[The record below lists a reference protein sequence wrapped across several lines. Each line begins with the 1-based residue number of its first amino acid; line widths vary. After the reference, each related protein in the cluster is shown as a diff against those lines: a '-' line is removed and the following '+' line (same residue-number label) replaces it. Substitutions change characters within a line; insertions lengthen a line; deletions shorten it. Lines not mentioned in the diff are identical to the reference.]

1 MYSSLTNPVGAA
13 LYLVDILLKQPL
25 IDFKDRKNFIKML
38 IIDKNIIY
46 NTLSIRKMSYLRE
59 VIEEKLT
66 KYNDLFT
73 LKTKVHIFM

>member
-1 MYSSLTNPVGAA
+1 MVN
-13 LYLVDILLKQPL
+13 
-25 IDFKDRKNFIKML
+25 
-38 IIDKNIIY
+38 IDKNIIY

-66 KYNDLFT
+66 KYNDLLT